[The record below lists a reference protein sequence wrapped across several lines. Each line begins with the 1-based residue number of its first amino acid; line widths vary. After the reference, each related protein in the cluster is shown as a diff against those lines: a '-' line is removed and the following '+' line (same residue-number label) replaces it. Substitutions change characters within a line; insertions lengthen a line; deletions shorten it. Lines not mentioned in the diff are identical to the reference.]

1 MSAFFLTG
9 AVQTGKSTAI
19 CRFFCANSALRRG
32 GFLTVSIPTGTGFDV
47 FILWCATEKNTREQ
61 IDRLVETVREVAQ
74 A

>member
-19 CRFFCANSALRRG
+19 RRFFCANSALRRG

-47 FILWCATEKNTREQ
+47 FIVPPVWTE
-61 IDRLVETVREVAQ
+61 
-74 A
+74 